1 MAITSESTFA
11 DFDLLREP
19 QVVVDNSSIGKANEC
34 PFSIPAF
41 AFPTDTTDDYRNDF
55 AAPLLALSNRF
66 EDPKFFLEKKQTDCS
81 FQQVAALNNNSTLG
95 RLESFANG
103 WVGFTLLWHR
113 VNTVLGVGCYRIKAT
128 YTDKVSS
135 EPQEEIS
142 YQYDLKVYTAGL
154 ADKTIKFTYDITG
167 GKVGS
172 TTDDKAVLDYGTIVW
187 SREFRVRG
195 FFGFETS
202 EINIEGVKYKDGSV
216 NWVSSDQIEQFLCYI
231 NSIPYSL
238 HREIKINALQ
248 ADNLFISDYNIDNQ
262 AVYDHKQV
270 ITNSNYE
277 PIWARAATFAPV
289 SLSFIP
295 FFQNFERKRQ

>member
-11 DFDLLREP
+11 DFELLREP

-34 PFSIPAF
+34 SFSIPAF
-41 AFPTDTTDDYRNDF
+41 AYPTDTTDTYRNDF

-66 EDPKFFLEKKQTDCS
+66 ENPNFFLDKKQPDCS
-81 FQQVAALNNNSTLG
+81 FLQVAQLNDSTLG
-95 RLESFANG
+95 ELTSFSNG
-103 WVGFTLLWHR
+103 WLGYKLEWHL
-113 VNTVLGVGCYRIKAT
+113 VESNHGVGCYRIRGE
-128 YTDKVSS
+128 YDELGNPNVL
-135 EPQEEIS
+135 QEIS
-142 YQYDLKVYTAGL
+142 YQYDLKVFTDGL

-172 TTDDKAVLDYGTIVW
+172 TTDDKAVLDYGTIIW
-187 SREFRVRG
+187 CREFRVRG

-202 EINIEGVKYKDGSV
+202 EINQEFVKYKNGSQ
-216 NWVSSDQIEQFLCYI
+216 NWTASDQIEQFLCYI

-248 ADNLFISDYNIDNQ
+248 ADNIFISDYNIDNQ

-277 PIWARAATFAPV
+277 PIWARAATYAPV